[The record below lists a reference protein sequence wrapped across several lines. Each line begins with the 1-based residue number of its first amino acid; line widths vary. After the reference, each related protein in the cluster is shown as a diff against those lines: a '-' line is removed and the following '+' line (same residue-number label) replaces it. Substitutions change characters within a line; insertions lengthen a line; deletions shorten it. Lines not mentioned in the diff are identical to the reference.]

1 MRGSGQAAVNERARA
16 GEDLMA
22 TSTGAPRPA
31 NLVERY
37 AAVAPEAPASV
48 QRGERDSIS
57 RMLGFAAT
65 IALMVT
71 GTATFLILIGA
82 TPLTPNDDIILS
94 ALAINST
101 LALILVFLIG
111 REIWI
116 ILAARRKGR
125 AAARLHVRII
135 GLFALVAA
143 VPAILVA
150 IVASITLDVGLD
162 RWFEMR
168 TKQIVASSVN
178 VARAYMDESRRVLTG
193 NTLSMAADLDRS
205 RQLFSLDRQGF
216 EGLMTLHAKGR
227 GFLKADLLKR
237 DGTLIAGAEI
247 DTNQELP
254 KAVAEYFEAADSGDP
269 VAIPPGRTNFIGAMF
284 KLREIPDAYLY
295 TIMSL
300 REEVVQALREMEANT
315 AEYAGLER
323 NRYRVQLAFAVL
335 YVGVCLVVLLSAI
348 WMGIS
353 VADRFVA
360 PIRRLITAADAVSSG
375 NLDVRVGTLHTE
387 GDLKNLSDTFNVMI
401 GELKHQRDEIVTA
414 RDDIAQRARFTE
426 AVLSG
431 VSAAVLGVDAD
442 GCVTIA
448 NRAAIPLFGDRD
460 PAGLEIGELAP
471 ELGRVFSNA
480 RQSGRPEHREQV
492 TMSLGGKDRT
502 LNVQVTLEQ
511 EQSSAGRPAHSFVVT
526 IDDITDLVAA
536 QRNTA
541 WSDVARR
548 IAHEIKNPLTPIQ
561 LSAERIRRRYGKYVT
576 EDREIFDQCT
586 DTIIRQVADIGRM
599 VDEFSSFARMPKP
612 VMESRDLA
620 ETLGEAVFLQKVALP
635 EIDFVTDF
643 GSEPLRGNFD
653 SRLLSQAFINIIK
666 NAAEAIE
673 GRDKSA
679 KEKGRI
685 EVRAKRQGSRYLI
698 DVIDNGKGLPK
709 ENRQRLLEPYMTT
722 REKGTG
728 LGLAIVRKIVED
740 HGGAIELLD
749 APAVAG
755 GGQGAMV
762 RLVLPASRRAA
773 AAERTD
779 ANGAGTGGDRGTKQ
793 VAPSME
799 KAESPGE

>member
-1 MRGSGQAAVNERARA
+1 MAVSPVAPLPARA
-16 GEDLMA
+16 QGLDPGN
-22 TSTGAPRPA
+22 GAAGPEARRA
-31 NLVERY
+31 VE
-37 AAVAPEAPASV
+37 AAPASV

-71 GTATFLILIGA
+71 GTVTFLILIGL
-82 TPLTPNDDIILS
+82 TPLEPNDRVILS
-94 ALAINST
+94 ALTINSV

-116 ILAARRKGR
+116 IVQARRKGR

-150 IVASITLDVGLD
+150 IVASITLDLGLD
-162 RWFEMR
+162 RWFELR

-193 NTLSMAADLDRS
+193 NTISMAADLDRA
-205 RQLFSLDRQGF
+205 RQIYSLDLQGF
-216 EGLMTLHAKGR
+216 KNLMTLHARGR
-227 GFLKADLLKR
+227 GFLRADLLRR
-237 DGTLIAGAEI
+237 DGSVIIGAEI
-247 DTNQELP
+247 DTELDLP
-254 KAVAEYFEAADSGDP
+254 DAIPEYFEAAESGDP
-269 VAIPPGRTNFIGAMF
+269 IAIPPGKTNFIGAMF
-284 KLREIPDAYLY
+284 KMREIPDAYLY
-295 TIMSL
+295 TIMAL
-300 REEVVQALREMEANT
+300 REEVVQALRQMEANT
-315 AEYAGLER
+315 AEYAGMEGSR
-323 NRYRVQLAFAVL
+323 FRVQLAFAVL

-353 VADRFVA
+353 VADRLVA
-360 PIRRLITAADAVSSG
+360 PIRRLITAADAISAG

-401 GELKHQRDEIVTA
+401 AELKNQRDEILSA
-414 RDDIAQRARFTE
+414 KDDIAQRARFTE

-431 VSAAVLGVDAD
+431 VSAAVIGVNAA
-442 GCVTIA
+442 GRITIA
-448 NRAAIPLFGDRD
+448 NKPALALFGDRD
-460 PAGLEIGELAP
+460 PSGHDLDALAP
-471 ELGRVFSNA
+471 ELAKVFATA
-480 RQSGRPEHREQV
+480 RDRDLQEHREQI
-492 TMSLGGKDRT
+492 TIWDNGKERT
-502 LNVQVTLEQ
+502 LNVRVTLEQ
-511 EQSSAGRPAHSFVVT
+511 EQDDAGGTPRHSFVIT

-561 LSAERIRRRYGKYVT
+561 LSAERIRRRYGKYIT
-576 EDREIFDQCT
+576 EDREVFDQCT
-586 DTIIRQVADIGRM
+586 DTIIRQVGDIGRM

-612 VMESRDLA
+612 VMESRNLA

-635 EIDFVTDF
+635 NIEFVTDF
-643 GSEPLRGNFD
+643 GAEPLTGLYD
-653 SRLLSQAFINIIK
+653 TRLMSQAFINILK
-666 NAAEAIE
+666 NAAEAI
-673 GRDKSA
+673 DA
-679 KEKGRI
+679 KENKQDKGRI
-685 EVRAKRQGSRYLI
+685 MVRARRKGGRCLI
-698 DVIDNGKGLPK
+698 EVIDNGKGLPK

-749 APAVAG
+749 SPEVAR

-762 RLVLPASRRAA
+762 RIILPLERATA
-773 AAERTD
+773 RKTPADVDGRDVGGVALQDQAEL
-779 ANGAGTGGDRGTKQ
+779 AGRE
-793 VAPSME
+793 A
-799 KAESPGE
+799 